1 MIRPRGLPKHLLP
14 SLTNVKDGARP
25 MDEQPE
31 EKIDMILKKTE
42 EEIIRKDF
50 DPKKTGIPVDS
61 FLKEWDKRGKSWKK
75 NM

>member
-1 MIRPRGLPKHLLP
+1 
-14 SLTNVKDGARP
+14 